1 VFAFSDGGYGTAAT
15 ATATATN
22 ATSSAA
28 SLSGLDDDP
37 FGSFGAMP
45 APQQSAPAFISSQPV
60 PQNKAAEINLL
71 DL

>member
-15 ATATATN
+15 ATATTN
-22 ATSSAA
+22 STSSAA

-45 APQQSAPAFISSQPV
+45 APQQSASHSSQPV